1 MRQARNHY
9 QSEKDPDMQT
19 HTWIHFSEEAV
30 SDQERE
36 DHRQIIAV
44 VIQRGTKKTQKDERE
59 KSSEQ
64 GSMEIIQLMARHYKR
79 IREL

>member
-1 MRQARNHY
+1 MRKTRNHY

-19 HTWIHFSEEAV
+19 HSRIHFSEKTV
-30 SDQERE
+30 QDQERQ

-44 VIQRGTKKTQKDERE
+44 VVQCGSKTAQKDERE
-59 KSSEQ
+59 KPSEQ
-64 GSMEIIQLMARHYKR
+64 GSMEIIQLMARDYKR